1 MMVSTHING
10 QFAGNY
16 TSIDKVPSGKEVTPT
31 QKPNEFIKGFWNGT
45 EWIETITQE
54 EINEKIVVEYTS
66 RIKEAFT
73 SLRRRA
79 LGSSIGKTG
88 SWEYLYEQSQQ
99 YKDKYNVAKGTYIN
113 TVVSQMIADEANDFG
128 IDAPTM
134 NAMIIQMYEAGEIA
148 YYQFNAMI
156 ERARTKAITLM
167 DNLEFTRSLQVIE
180 LMENVPEVLTM
191 QDAENLS
198 LTLISI

>member
-1 MMVSTHING
+1 MRELY
-10 QFAGNY
+10 Y
-16 TSIDKVPSGKEVTPT
+16 TWTNETDLHCAFFEEGTQPVNSQLIELPYI
-31 QKPNEFIKGFWNGT
+31 QKPILSNGAV
-45 EWIETITQE
+45 IESITPE
-54 EINEKIVVEYTS
+54 EIESDLVVEYTE
-66 RIKEAFT
+66 RIKNAFT

-134 NAMIIQMYEAGEIA
+134 NALIIQMYEAGEIA
-148 YYQFNAMI
+148 YYQFTAMI

-167 DNLEFTRSLQVIE
+167 DNSELTRALEVIE

-198 LTLISI
+198 ITLIAI